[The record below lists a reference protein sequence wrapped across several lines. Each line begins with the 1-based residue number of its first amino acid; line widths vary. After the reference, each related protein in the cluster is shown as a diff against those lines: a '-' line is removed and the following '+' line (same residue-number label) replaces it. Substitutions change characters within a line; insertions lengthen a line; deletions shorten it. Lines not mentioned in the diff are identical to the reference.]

1 MSASDFHFSLMN
13 NVDSLQTS
21 PNKRKAFY
29 IIAQNLTDQFMPQV
43 KVKLSGPPEVKL
55 LIKTEI
61 YGGIPN
67 RSSKKRVFKVLSKKN
82 GVFTLIATLTTSK
95 GHNIELPITL
105 QVGVVQSVAK
115 PVSLPIKD
123 DAENL
128 MVKVNCPYC
137 GDQIDEESKFCPHCG
152 SNVVNVK
159 EEPVRSQEEV
169 KTKHC
174 QNCGN
179 ELPIEAKFCAKCG
192 QKVD

>member
-13 NVDSLQTS
+13 NVESLQTS

-29 IIAQNLTDQFMPQV
+29 IISQNLTDKFIPQV
-43 KVKLSGPPEVKL
+43 KVRLSGPPEVKL

-61 YGGIPN
+61 YGGLSN
-67 RSSKKRVFKVLSKKN
+67 RSSKKRVFKVISKNK
-82 GVFTLIATLTTSK
+82 GIYTLIATLTTSK

-105 QVGVVQSVAK
+105 RVGTVQSVAK

-123 DAENL
+123 NAENL
-128 MVKVNCPYC
+128 MDKVNCPFC

-159 EEPVRSQEEV
+159 EKSANAKEEV
-169 KTKHC
+169 KIKHC
-174 QNCGN
+174 QNCGM
-179 ELPIEAKFCAKCG
+179 ELSKEAKFCAKCG
-192 QKVD
+192 QKIA

>member
-1 MSASDFHFSLMN
+1 MSASDFHFSLID
-13 NVDSLQTS
+13 NVDSLQTA

-67 RSSKKRVFKVLSKKN
+67 RTSKKRVFKVISKKS
-82 GVFTLIATLTTSK
+82 GVFPLIATLTTSK

-123 DAENL
+123 EVEISML
-128 MVKVNCPYC
+128 KVNCPYC

-152 SNVVNVK
+152 SNVVTTNEKPVK
-159 EEPVRSQEEV
+159 SQEEL

-174 QNCGN
+174 QNCGM
-179 ELPIEAKFCAKCG
+179 ELSKEAKYCAKCG
-192 QKVD
+192 QKIV